1 MNDITNTTIKNTSVW
16 AKDFWDIAIMIG
28 LAAFVV
34 MLVKALFSGRTEPK
48 LSPQREIAIATGHTD
63 RRTLFEN
70 PLIRPLLWIL
80 LSITHSMNMP
90 KLKNWV
96 NQQLVAAGS
105 PDYFTPE
112 EYITLSL
119 FYGLS
124 FAGLLEL
131 FSLLATGSISVS
143 AFFLGILF
151 GTGLSLFSIK
161 NSAQNRLL
169 GITKKLPYTLDL
181 ISLAM
186 GAGATFVEATKTV
199 IKDDPE
205 DQFNI
210 ELQAVL
216 SEMEYGTTRRQA
228 LENMA
233 DRVPIPSVQ
242 NLVSSIIQAEELG
255 TPLAKVL
262 RDQSQLLRMQRSVR
276 AEQLAASAS
285 IKILIPSLLLLLAA
299 VLTIFGPSIINISKN
314 GMF

>member
-1 MNDITNTTIKNTSVW
+1 MNLSTTILSTIW
-16 AKDFWDIAIMIG
+16 AAPFWNYIIMAG
-28 LAAFVV
+28 LALAVI
-34 MLVKALFSGRTEPK
+34 LFIKGLFAGQTQPK

-80 LSITHSMNMP
+80 LSITHSLDLP
-90 KLKNWV
+90 RLKNWV
-96 NQQLVAAGS
+96 NRQLIAAGS

-112 EYITLSL
+112 EYITLSI
-119 FYGLS
+119 FYGFA

-131 FSLLATGSISVS
+131 FALIMMGSFSVS
-143 AFFLGILF
+143 LFFLGMLF

-169 GITKKLPYTLDL
+169 GITKQLPYTLDL

-199 IKDDPE
+199 IKDAPE

-210 ELQAVL
+210 ELQTVL

-228 LENMA
+228 LENMS

-285 IKILIPSLLLLLAA
+285 IKILIPSLLLLLAV